1 MPQANRDECG
11 FHWVGHRQ
19 VSLELGWELVE
30 GESFVAVLLK
40 ALAGFIAL
48 DSEDFQEAIK
58 RWSAIRFGGSL
69 PFFMQSRFG
78 SGGRKPAARCLLGTP
93 FWAWAAMQSEKS
105 LSALANSKLLSREF
119 GNNLSHRV

>member
-78 SGGRKPAARCLLGTP
+78 SGGRKPAARCLLGTT
-93 FWAWAAMQSEKS
+93 FLGLGSDA
-105 LSALANSKLLSREF
+105 
-119 GNNLSHRV
+119 